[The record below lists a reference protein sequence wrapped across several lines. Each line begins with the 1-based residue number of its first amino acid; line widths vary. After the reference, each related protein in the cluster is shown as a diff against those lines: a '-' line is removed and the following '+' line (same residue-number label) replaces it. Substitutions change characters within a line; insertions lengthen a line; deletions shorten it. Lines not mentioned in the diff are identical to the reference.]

1 MVCAHC
7 FTILQEYYCKMCELL
22 CGSKI
27 LPKSGLEVHFSIPVS
42 IFPSIASPPY
52 PDVEE
57 DGEDDEDPDADCDP
71 DHLNIVVVVV
81 IMIMT
86 IAIILIM
93 ISIILMRITAWR
105 MFVVSSERSIF
116 TMSVPTWV
124 KFNSHTYLGEIDF
137 YY

>member
-57 DGEDDEDPDADCDP
+57 DGEDDEDPDADRDP

-86 IAIILIM
+86 IAIIIIIIITTTM
-93 ISIILMRITAWR
+93 MRISIILLRITAWR

-116 TMSVPTWV
+116 TMSVPT
-124 KFNSHTYLGEIDF
+124 
-137 YY
+137 

>member
-57 DGEDDEDPDADCDP
+57 DGEDDEDPNADRDP
-71 DHLNIVVVVV
+71 DHLNIIVVVV
-81 IMIMT
+81 IVIMI
-86 IAIILIM
+86 IAIIIDHFNLDHKDH
-93 ISIILMRITAWR
+93 R
-105 MFVVSSERSIF
+105 MEDVCRF
-116 TMSVPTWV
+116 
-124 KFNSHTYLGEIDF
+124 LGEVDLHNVGAHLSEIFKNLGVDCWCPPE
-137 YY
+137 